1 MKIIILAGGMGT
13 RLRDVVKNLPK
24 PMADING
31 RPFLEYLMENMLQY
45 GTDEFVLC
53 VGHMR
58 EIIMDH
64 YNDPSNKTT
73 PKNPESFKNIRMD
86 STSCIDDITI
96 YLKTEN
102 NVTYVFGDN
111 FTPNSKV
118 VVNKKVINSEYIS
131 KTCLKVKDYIPKP
144 KDIFISVTFSN
155 KNSPLN
161 SSNLF
166 EFLN

>member
-1 MKIIILAGGMGT
+1 MLIQDILLFYENKIIPHEKKQIKIG
-13 RLRDVVKNLPK
+13 NNSP
-24 PMADING
+24 
-31 RPFLEYLMENMLQY
+31 
-45 GTDEFVLC
+45 
-53 VGHMR
+53 
-58 EIIMDH
+58 II
-64 YNDPSNKTT
+64 T
-73 PKNPESFKNIRMD
+73 NI
-86 STSCIDDITI
+86 
-96 YLKTEN
+96 KTEN

-131 KTCLKVKDYIPKP
+131 KTCLKVKGYIPKP

>member
-1 MKIIILAGGMGT
+1 LDIKHNNIYENKIFPHEKKQIKIGNNSPIIT
-13 RLRDVVKNLPK
+13 
-24 PMADING
+24 
-31 RPFLEYLMENMLQY
+31 
-45 GTDEFVLC
+45 
-53 VGHMR
+53 
-58 EIIMDH
+58 
-64 YNDPSNKTT
+64 
-73 PKNPESFKNIRMD
+73 NI
-86 STSCIDDITI
+86 
-96 YLKTEN
+96 KTEN